1 MHSELVICNTNNL
14 PQLDWRRS
22 ERHLYQ
28 QHNTIQETT
37 LSFGLPPRELGSK
50 LNCDICGRVITGQ
63 AFKVQVEGAKMLVC
77 SSCQSLGKPY
87 SEEPGPQLPAVRD
100 RSFLTRKRT
109 TELPREMSQFD
120 LVEDLA
126 ERVRKYRMK
135 LALTQE
141 ELAKRVKERLSVI
154 QKIETGRIAPDIR
167 LCRALEHELK
177 VKLLVP
183 HTETADVPKS
193 AAPSEV
199 TLGDIVRVKDKLE
212 KSNT

>member
-1 MHSELVICNTNNL
+1 
-14 PQLDWRRS
+14 
-22 ERHLYQ
+22 
-28 QHNTIQETT
+28 
-37 LSFGLPPRELGSK
+37 

-77 SSCQSLGKPY
+77 NNCQSLGKPY
-87 SEEPGPQLPAVRD
+87 KEEPALQPSVVRD
-100 RSFLTRKRT
+100 TSFLPTRKRT
-109 TELPREMSQFD
+109 AELPREMSQFD
-120 LVEDLA
+120 LAEDLA
-126 ERVRKYRMK
+126 ERVRRYRMK

-154 QKIETGRIAPDIR
+154 QKIETGKIAPDMR

-193 AAPSEV
+193 TAPSEV
-199 TLGDIVRVKDKLE
+199 TLGDIVRVKE
-212 KSNT
+212 KSKASNA